1 MYIDINFLLCY
12 NISIKGVVLL
22 IIHYKKWSCLMA
34 NNKKVVQ
41 SWAKG
46 EKSKSSSYGAIHR
59 FHTDGSFLYSYSLM
73 IGYVAKN
80 GNRVVID
87 YTGNDRY
94 SVTTSKHV
102 NMAKPHAHRIVSAE
116 EYDPSDVK
124 E

>member
-1 MYIDINFLLCY
+1 
-12 NISIKGVVLL
+12 
-22 IIHYKKWSCLMA
+22 MA
-34 NNKKVVQ
+34 NNKQVVQ

-46 EKSKSSSYGAIHR
+46 EKSKTSSYGAIHR
-59 FHTDGSFLYSYSLM
+59 FHTDGSLLYSYSLM

-87 YTGNDRY
+87 YTGNDKY

-102 NMAKPHAHRIVSAE
+102 NMAKLYAHRIVSAE